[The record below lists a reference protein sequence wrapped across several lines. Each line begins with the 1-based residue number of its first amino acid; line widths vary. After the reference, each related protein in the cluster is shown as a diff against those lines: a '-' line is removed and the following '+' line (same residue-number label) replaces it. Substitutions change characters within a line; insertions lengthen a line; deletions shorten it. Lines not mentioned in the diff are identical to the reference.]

1 MTNAE
6 VLQQV
11 ERGYR
16 MPSPPGN
23 PEALYAI
30 MLDCWKAVCFLQ
42 ILSRNQSFDLVRI
55 SLHLISI
62 YSFSLS
68 VLTVSTS
75 QNAEERPTFE
85 SLQWRLE
92 DFFVNSEAN
101 YTEAGN
107 VL

>member
-16 MPSPPGN
+16 MPSPPGC

-30 MLDCWKAVCFLQ
+30 MLDCWKAV
-42 ILSRNQSFDLVRI
+42 SVMLVFGWEAGEPR
-55 SLHLISI
+55 
-62 YSFSLS
+62 
-68 VLTVSTS
+68 TVADDGGM
-75 QNAEERPTFE
+75 QHAEDRPTFE

-92 DFFVNSEAN
+92 DFFVNTGTN
-101 YTEAGN
+101 YTEAAN
-107 VL
+107 VMS